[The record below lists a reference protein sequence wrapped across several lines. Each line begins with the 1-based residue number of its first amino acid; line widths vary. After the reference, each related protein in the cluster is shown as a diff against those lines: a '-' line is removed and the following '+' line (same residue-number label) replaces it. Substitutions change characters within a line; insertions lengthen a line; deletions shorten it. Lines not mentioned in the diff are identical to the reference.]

1 VSKFF
6 SGLLIATLAT
16 LALSQI
22 AEAAAVQ
29 GINVDFGQYHGL
41 PAASYGAASAQSGT
55 WNEVGTGTSALV
67 DTGGIPSGVS
77 LTLVAA
83 NGSGFVGGTAA
94 SDDERLL
101 KDYFFGSNG
110 DTWIVE
116 LNGLEAG
123 EYLVYLY
130 APAHSVVSTGDMT
143 VDGAPAGSLPGD
155 VGANLIEGTSYT
167 SAPATVTDGTL
178 VISGVVDAYGGL
190 AGLQIVPLVTA
201 ALNVDFGLYH
211 GPPADSYGAA
221 SGQTGTWNEAGA
233 GVSPLIDTSG
243 ALAGVSLA
251 LTTKN
256 DAGNTGAAV
265 SDDAERLLFDHFF
278 SSVGATWTVDVSG
291 LESGSY
297 RVYLYAPSHGAVS
310 TGAMTVNGTPV
321 ASLPGDIGANLIEGV
336 SYASV
341 LAQLTDG
348 TLAISGVVDVHG
360 GLAGLQVVP
369 LPEPGRALLFAT
381 GIGVLRL
388 LSCRR
393 SRTRSRG

>member
-1 VSKFF
+1 VSKVFY
-6 SGLLIATLAT
+6 GLLIAVSVTLAH
-16 LALSQI
+16 SQI
-22 AEAAAVQ
+22 AGAAGLR
-29 GINVDFGQYHGL
+29 GINVDFSDHHGL
-41 PAASYGAASAQSGT
+41 PTASYGAASAQPGT
-55 WNEVGTGTSALV
+55 WNEVGTGVNALV
-67 DTGGIPSGVS
+67 DTDGIPSGVS

-83 NGSGFVGGTAA
+83 NGSGFVGSTAT
-94 SDDERLL
+94 SDDQRLL
-101 KDYFFGSNG
+101 QDYFFGSSG

-130 APAHSVVSTGDMT
+130 APAHSGVSTGEMT
-143 VDGAPAGSLPGD
+143 VDGAPVGSLPGD
-155 VGANLIEGTSYT
+155 VDANLIEGTSYT

-201 ALNVDFGLYH
+201 ALNVDFGRYH
-211 GPPADSYGAA
+211 GPPANSYGAA
-221 SGQTGTWNEAGA
+221 SGQTGTWNEVGA
-233 GVSPLIDTSG
+233 GVSPLVDTSG

-251 LTTKN
+251 LTTGSA
-256 DAGNTGAAV
+256 AGNTGVTA

-278 SSVGATWTVDVSG
+278 SSVGATWTVDVRG

-297 RVYLYAPSHGAVS
+297 RVYLYAPSHSAVS
-310 TGAMTVNGTPV
+310 TGELTVNGTPV

-341 LAQLTDG
+341 LAELTDG
-348 TLAISGVVDVHG
+348 TLALSGVVDVYG

-369 LPEPGRALLFAT
+369 LPEPGRAALFAT
-381 GIGVLRL
+381 GIGVLGVL
-388 LSCRR
+388 ARR
-393 SRTRSRG
+393 RGHRASRR